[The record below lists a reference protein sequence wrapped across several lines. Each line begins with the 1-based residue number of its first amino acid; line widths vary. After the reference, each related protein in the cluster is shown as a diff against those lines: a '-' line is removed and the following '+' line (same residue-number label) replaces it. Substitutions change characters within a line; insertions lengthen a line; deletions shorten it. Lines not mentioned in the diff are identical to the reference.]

1 MKLNSKLQIKIPF
14 SLFAMHF
21 QQLNDKNR
29 HHTAVDSNLL
39 VWSRKHNNV
48 TITLQ
53 KRIFNSRKKIPLN
66 VQLEIPDNRPIWL
79 SFLLKFLPCEQIF
92 SLCMA
97 FNVYEVPCRVVGFFP
112 PKQTLYSTG

>member
-1 MKLNSKLQIKIPF
+1 
-14 SLFAMHF
+14 MHF

-92 SLCMA
+92 YLCMA
-97 FNVYEVPCRVVGFFP
+97 FTFTKFLVA
-112 PKQTLYSTG
+112 